1 MGCCPTS
8 NTYKKDKHNIVI
20 DPSKVNEV
28 KARLKAEKLGASQT
42 TMSTETK

>member
-8 NTYKKDKHNIVI
+8 NAYKKDKHNIVI

-28 KARLKAEKLGASQT
+28 KARLKAEKLGASHT
-42 TMSTETK
+42 AMSSETK

>member
-8 NTYKKDKHNIVI
+8 NNHKKDKHNIVI

-28 KARLKAEKLGASQT
+28 KARLKAEKLGAS
-42 TMSTETK
+42 